1 MYHFTYIY
9 IYAFHVY
16 VSMSLEQFLEV
27 SLLCQVYTCLNL
39 ISVSNQLFLR
49 FVPVNNFISVSACLP
64 KASLTECA
72 VIFSDFFLFF
82 FFVWIFLVKIK
93 SQVTFSF
100 FVCIFSTSCST
111 FFWHWI
117 RLWKKPESQL
127 NQFSHFKE
135 IGF

>member
-1 MYHFTYIY
+1 MYNFIY
-9 IYAFHVY
+9 IYAFHIY

-39 ISVSNQLFLR
+39 FSVSNQLFLR

-82 FFVWIFLVKIK
+82 LWIFLVKIWLSIK

-127 NQFSHFKE
+127 NQFSPFKE
-135 IGF
+135 IVF